1 MQPQSTNAHQRVK
14 HEPTRLN
21 QYAYGV
27 QKGKPCRLFG
37 NNFDSVAQAARH
49 WGISYSWAREMID
62 KGMHQEAKPERKIHK
77 GYRGQWRKQHETV
90 QE

>member
-1 MQPQSTNAHQRVK
+1 MQPTNTNAHQRVK

-21 QYAYGV
+21 QYAYGI

-49 WGISYSWAREMID
+49 WEIGRASCRE
-62 KGMHQEAKPERKIHK
+62 R
-77 GYRGQWRKQHETV
+77 V
-90 QE
+90 